1 MIDYYER
8 ISTGGADDKVTLGK
22 TKRDFDPNV
31 DYTIYAVANCTEF
44 SEADIQTQIK
54 DQSLADL
61 NDFFVSQQTIYMLR
75 EWKQVLLMFRK
86 LL

>member
-1 MIDYYER
+1 M
-8 ISTGGADDKVTLGK
+8 TLGK

-61 NDFFVSQQTIYMLR
+61 NDLKLFVSQQTIYMLR